1 MNFDTRESV
10 WDPELEALALVI
22 FGAIHRNEIG
32 TDPADIRAEWHV
44 IGHDEQA
51 RYIAGAVAARGR
63 ALEVQT
69 R

>member
-1 MNFDTRESV
+1 MNPNDM

-32 TDPADIRAEWHV
+32 TDPADVRAEWHV
-44 IGHDEQA
+44 IGHKEQA
-51 RYIAGAVAARGR
+51 NYIAGAVAACAH
-63 ALEVQT
+63 ALEVQ